1 MRVEPIN
8 QSNKSHSF
16 VATKSKYPFF
26 LSLSQ
31 FSNSYLYGLGLF
43 LIFDF
48 WFLKLNK
55 SFCIFE
61 WKGVFDFD
69 CWILNWVSLN
79 FNNRGQEVFGFY
91 GSQILWKV
99 RGFWQG
105 LFVFVFVFL
114 FFFFFLFMNW
124 VLGEVWITE

>member
-91 GSQILWKV
+91 GSQFFEKFVVFDKVFFVCLWIGYREK
-99 RGFWQG
+99 FELLNKDHIFSW
-105 LFVFVFVFL
+105 
-114 FFFFFLFMNW
+114 W
-124 VLGEVWITE
+124 